1 MKWYEYYKNYCKEFL
16 IALGIKE
23 AHLRLREHDKEELS
37 HYSTGTSDIEYLF
50 SFGWGEIWGIADRT
64 DFDLRCHQETSKQN
78 LEYRDPLTNESFL
91 PYCIE
96 PSVGVERLF
105 LAFLC
110 DAYEEEQLEGYTYRP
125 ASASG
130 AGTGK
135 SSGAAVIETALRES
149 DGSISFDQRHRQL

>member
-96 PSVGVERLF
+96 P
-105 LAFLC
+105 
-110 DAYEEEQLEGYTYRP
+110 
-125 ASASG
+125 
-130 AGTGK
+130 
-135 SSGAAVIETALRES
+135 ALGWN
-149 DGSISFDQRHRQL
+149 DCF